1 MLLLLIF
8 VVSFQFLV
16 CFVDIKR
23 LLIIECMMYRCM
35 NLCIAVKTCDNV
47 YIKCYCLHAYIGL
60 DVISLNINRAEKAL
74 TCVHVITK
82 TDILI

>member
-16 CFVDIKR
+16 CFVDIKC

-35 NLCIAVKTCDNV
+35 NLCIAVKKMCDNV

-60 DVISLNINRAEKAL
+60 DVIS
-74 TCVHVITK
+74 
-82 TDILI
+82 